1 MSYFKINNQ
10 KYNYFVEFS
19 NLKNNEKWKVTAP
32 IIEYCSQIGIKLP
45 HYCYHKD
52 LSISGNCRM
61 CLIELKQSN
70 KPLIS
75 CAITAQSTLVANTE
89 IFTNSPIVKKAR
101 ENILEFLLLNHPLDC
116 PICDQGGEC
125 DLQDQSLFFGFTR
138 KRFYNYKR
146 IVIDKNIGPIIKT
159 VMTRCI
165 HCTRCIRFATEI
177 AGVKN
182 LGTFGR
188 SYNTEI
194 GTYIEK
200 TFQSEVSGN
209 VIDICPVGALTSKF
223 YPYSGRIWELKGINS
238 IDFSDGFCLE
248 IILQIKN
255 RKIIKIHPNFN
266 KNEINWISDKTRFS
280 FDGLFT
286 SNSSVKIKKINRIWL
301 ELFNKLVK
309 LLYFYDH
316 LSKHNLKIKPL
327 ILIFGETLNNE
338 SLNLLTFFSKIHKFI
353 KIRRSISV
361 NNSNDIEKYFK
372 LNNSVLPINF
382 NSSKFCF
389 LIGVNPRNEGFYL
402 NIKLRQRQLKGNF
415 KIFNMFSMVNLTYST
430 QITST
435 NPKFLK
441 AISEGNHI
449 LSQNFISTTKPLL
462 ILNQRISNR
471 IDSNFFFNSIFILE
485 TYTMLKNKNWSGFNL
500 ISNSLN
506 STGITNLNLFVGVS
520 NKDFLNS
527 SGLFFLNSS
536 INESSNLSKL
546 LQLKLLNHLTLK
558 LTNFKTKSFSI
569 ELGPFIKSQSFH
581 KIPQYLY
588 FPSANFFENSGTFI
602 NTLGLFKLSAKV
614 LTTNLEK
621 KTDWEIL
628 RILLSNSKSLKLLN
642 SDQKLL
648 FFDWNLNR
656 LRNFIIFLNY
666 ASSNISS
673 LSFFL
678 NKKSQVIAKKL
689 FKFQKSKT
697 RILNTKLKRYIYDFY
712 LGAESYYSRFSL
724 IMAQCSNLNRI
735 EMTNFT
741 K

>member
-1 MSYFKINNQ
+1 
-10 KYNYFVEFS
+10 
-19 NLKNNEKWKVTAP
+19 
-32 IIEYCSQIGIKLP
+32 
-45 HYCYHKD
+45 
-52 LSISGNCRM
+52 M
-61 CLIELKQSN
+61 CLVELKGSN

-75 CAITAQSTLVANTE
+75 CAVTAKSTLVTNTE

-146 IVIDKNIGPIIKT
+146 IVVDKNIGPIIKT

-165 HCTRCIRFATEI
+165 HCTRCIRFAAEI
-177 AGVKN
+177 AGVKS
-182 LGTFGR
+182 LGAFGR

-200 TFQSEVSGN
+200 TFQSEISGN

-238 IDFSDGFCLE
+238 IDFSDGFCLD

-286 SNSSVKIKKINRIWL
+286 LNSSLKNKKIDKIWL

-309 LLYFYDH
+309 LFYFYDH
-316 LSKHNLKIKPL
+316 LSKHNLKIEPL
-327 ILIFGETLNNE
+327 IIIFGETLNNE
-338 SLNLLTFFSKIHKFI
+338 SLNLLTFFSKMHRFI
-353 KIRRSISV
+353 KIRRNISV
-361 NNSNDIEKYFK
+361 NNGNDIEKYFK

-430 QITST
+430 QIVSTS
-435 NPKFLK
+435 PKFLK

-449 LSQNFISTTKPLL
+449 LSQNFISKTKPLL

-471 IDSNFFFNSIFILE
+471 IDSDFFFNSVFILE
-485 TYTMLKNKNWSGFNL
+485 TYTMLKNRDWSGFNL

-506 STGITNLNLFVGVS
+506 STGITNLNVFVGVS
-520 NKDFLNS
+520 NKDFLKS
-527 SGLFFLNSS
+527 SCLFFLNCPTGQ
-536 INESSNLSKL
+536 SSNLSKL
-546 LQLKLLNHLTLK
+546 LQLKLLNCITLELEYK
-558 LTNFKTKSFSI
+558 TFKFTYFKTKRFTI
-569 ELGPFIKSQSFH
+569 ELSSCRKSQSFY

-602 NTLGLFKLSAKV
+602 NTLGLSKLSAKV
-614 LTTNLEK
+614 LTSNLEK

-642 SDQKLL
+642 SDQKIVFL
-648 FFDWNLNR
+648 DWNLNR

-678 NKKSQVIAKKL
+678 NKKSQIIGKKL
-689 FKFQKSKT
+689 FKFQKFK
-697 RILNTKLKRYIYDFY
+697 IKIINTKLKRYIYDFY
-712 LGAESYYSRFSL
+712 LGTESYYSRFSL
-724 IMAQCSNLNRI
+724 IMAQCSNLNRT
-735 EMTNFT
+735 EMTNFI

>member
-19 NLKNNEKWKVTAP
+19 NLKNNEKWKITAP

-146 IVIDKNIGPIIKT
+146 IVIDKNIGPVIKT

-182 LGTFGR
+182 LGAFGR

-200 TFQSEVSGN
+200 TFQSEISGN

-255 RKIIKIHPNFN
+255 RKVIKIHPNFN

-309 LLYFYDH
+309 LFYFYDH

-327 ILIFGETLNNE
+327 IFIFGETLNNE
-338 SLNLLTFFSKIHKFI
+338 SLNLLMFFSKIHKFI
-353 KIRRSISV
+353 KIRRSIPV

-415 KIFNMFSMVNLTYST
+415 KIFNMFSMVNLTYLT

-441 AISEGNHI
+441 TISEGNHI

-485 TYTMLKNKNWSGFNL
+485 TYTMLKDENWSGFNL

-506 STGITNLNLFVGVS
+506 STGITNLNLFVGFS

-527 SGLFFLNSS
+527 SGLFFLNYS
-536 INESSNLSKL
+536 INEFSNLKKL
-546 LQLKLLNHLTLK
+546 LQLKLLNYLTLK
-558 LTNFKTKSFSI
+558 FTNFKTKSFII
-569 ELGPFIKSQSFH
+569 ELGPFIKSQSFY

-602 NTLGLFKLSAKV
+602 TTLGLSKLSTKV

-621 KTDWEIL
+621 KADWEIL
-628 RILLSNSKSLKLLN
+628 RILLSNSKSLKLLH

-689 FKFQKSKT
+689 FKFQKFKT
-697 RILNTKLKRYIYDFY
+697 KILNTKLKRYIYDFY
-712 LGAESYYSRFSL
+712 LSAESYYSRFSL